1 MQMCEAVYLFL
12 EELDVPKKLEELRIR
27 AEESGDFLF
36 ATDHEQ
42 VWEEVMSLLDTFVE
56 MLGEEKMSLSMF
68 TDVMSTGLEA
78 LQFANIPPS
87 LDQVLIANIDHSR
100 LSDVKATFIIG
111 VNEGVIPAAP
121 MDEGMLSDE
130 EREVLGAAGIE
141 LAPTT
146 RQTLLEEQFVMYQM
160 VTRASE
166 KLYISC
172 PLADEEGKTLL
183 ASSFIKKIKEC
194 SLM

>member
-194 SLM
+194 S